1 MNTRRS
7 TECLA
12 AAFLALC
19 AAITVMYLI
28 FGYGVYLDSDMAS
41 ELILADHLAGSFSP
55 VSASWH
61 YSTEVLLLNTQLIF
75 APLMALFGS
84 SWQLVRTLGCI
95 ILLAVLA
102 ASCIYAAVSFGSSRA
117 HAFFFAGLNICVC
130 SPLYAQNVIIGAY
143 YIPHA
148 VLGML
153 LWGGFARWQRRSS
166 PVKTVWLAALSA
178 AMGFSSVRYLLS
190 VILPVACAAL
200 WQYLFPVDARTR
212 RDHLKAAFAAGLAAA
227 GAAGYLLS
235 CRLLPLLF
243 HYNADHY
250 ASMGYGDWNSFS
262 LSDQLQSMLYGL
274 LTLLGFETPTPL
286 MGVQGILNALILLM
300 PAACAV
306 VLLRRSRDDA
316 QTESVRLCRL
326 SLVLGFAL
334 SAVVFLLIRSVYL
347 ERYWLPLLM
356 LGAPVMAACLTHE
369 KDGILRAAVIAL
381 LAGTVLLTSASCI
394 YYSAKN
400 PQVQTDMR
408 MEAVDLIR
416 RMGLD
421 KGYATFWNAN
431 IITELS
437 DGEIDVVSLIARTEQ
452 DGSVSFHLNP
462 WLETDEE
469 LSMDRPDAPI
479 FLLLGTWE
487 RDGCDAFLQK
497 TQAIHHELDG
507 WIDLYE
513 IPAQRLLF
521 EAVGAL

>member
-1 MNTRRS
+1 
-7 TECLA
+7 
-12 AAFLALC
+12 
-19 AAITVMYLI
+19 
-28 FGYGVYLDSDMAS
+28 
-41 ELILADHLAGSFSP
+41 
-55 VSASWH
+55 
-61 YSTEVLLLNTQLIF
+61 
-75 APLMALFGS
+75 
-84 SWQLVRTLGCI
+84 
-95 ILLAVLA
+95 
-102 ASCIYAAVSFGSSRA
+102 
-117 HAFFFAGLNICVC
+117 
-130 SPLYAQNVIIGAY
+130 
-143 YIPHA
+143 
-148 VLGML
+148 
-153 LWGGFARWQRRSS
+153 
-166 PVKTVWLAALSA
+166 
-178 AMGFSSVRYLLS
+178 
-190 VILPVACAAL
+190 
-200 WQYLFPVDARTR
+200 
-212 RDHLKAAFAAGLAAA
+212 
-227 GAAGYLLS
+227 
-235 CRLLPLLF
+235 
-243 HYNADHY
+243 
-250 ASMGYGDWNSFS
+250 MGYGDWNSFS

-356 LGAPVMAACLTHE
+356 LGAPVMADCLTHE

-469 LSMDRPDAPI
+469 LSITITSSMPWCWSSSCCWAHGSEMAATPFCKRRRPSIMSWTVGLICMRSP
-479 FLLLGTWE
+479 
-487 RDGCDAFLQK
+487 RSGCCLKPSAHCKTHLPPQGCKSSCLQSCFYVPVLPFSN
-497 TQAIHHELDG
+497 QMNL
-507 WIDLYE
+507 
-513 IPAQRLLF
+513 R
-521 EAVGAL
+521 EAKKGV